1 MEVGIGVDPAKGSL
15 AVAAVD
21 PLGRVLDAREFSNDP
36 GGHRALLGWVR
47 ERDRDRVIGIECSLS
62 YGAALSRLLLHS
74 GEDVREVPTTLTFR
88 ERRRRHSQGK
98 SDLVDSVAIARIV
111 ASGEVL
117 PSAHR
122 VEVLTDLRALVDY
135 RDQLVRARTQVAN
148 RAHADLVNVRPG
160 YGREVPNLKAKV
172 HRAKARSLVKGDRS
186 VRAELVRRR
195 LGELSRLEGEIAA
208 MDRRIEAM
216 VRQTG
221 TSLIAIPGVGPFIAA
236 KILGE
241 VGDLSRVRSKAAFA
255 VLSGTAPLPA
265 SSGQTRRHRLNRGGN
280 RQLNWAL
287 HYMALVQS
295 RITPDAQAYMVRQRE
310 AGKSHKEAMRC
321 LKRHL
326 SNVVYRHL
334 VADARRAEQAA

>member
-1 MEVGIGVDPAKGSL
+1 VEVAIGIDPAKGSL

-21 PLGRVLDAREFSNDP
+21 ALGRVLGAREFSNDP
-36 GGHRALLGWVR
+36 REHRALLRWVR
-47 ERDRDRVIGIECSLS
+47 ERGPDRVIGIECSLS
-62 YGAALSRLLLHS
+62 YGASLSRFLLHA
-74 GEDVREVPTTLTFR
+74 GEDVREVPTRLTFQ
-88 ERRRRHSQGK
+88 ERRRRGSQGK

-122 VEVLTDLRALVDY
+122 IEVLTDLRALVDY
-135 RDQLVRARTQVAN
+135 RDQLVRAKTQVAN

-160 YGREVPNLKAKV
+160 YGGEVPNLRAKV
-172 HRAKARSLVKGDRS
+172 HQGKARSLLRGDRS
-186 VRAELVRRR
+186 VRAELLRSR
-195 LGELSRLEGEIAA
+195 LGELLRLEAEIAA
-208 MDRRIEAM
+208 MDRRIHAS
-216 VRQTG
+216 VRETG
-221 TSLIAIPGVGPFIAA
+221 TSLTAIPGVGPFIAA

-241 VGDLSRVRSKAAFA
+241 VGDPSRIRSKAAFA

-265 SSGQTRRHRLNRGGN
+265 SSGQTQRHRLNRGGN

-287 HYMALVQS
+287 HYIALVQC
-295 RITPDAQAYMVRQRE
+295 RLLPEAKTYMARQRE

-334 VADARRAEQAA
+334 VADAERAEPVA

>member
-1 MEVGIGVDPAKGSL
+1 MEVAIGVDPAKGSL

-36 GGHRALLGWVR
+36 TGHQGLLGWIR
-47 ERDRDRVIGIECSLS
+47 ERGPNRVIGIECALS
-62 YGAALSRLLLHS
+62 YGASLSRVLLGA
-74 GEDVREVPTTLTFR
+74 GEDVREVPTTLTAR
-88 ERRRRHSQGK
+88 ERRRRHARGK

-117 PSAHR
+117 SSAHR

-148 RAHADLVNVRPG
+148 RAHADLVNIRPG
-160 YGREVPNLKAKV
+160 YEREVPNL
-172 HRAKARSLVKGDRS
+172 RAKRHQARTRFLLRGDRS
-186 VRAELVRRR
+186 VRAELVRLR
-195 LGELSRLEGEIAA
+195 LGELSRLEAEVAA

-216 VRQTG
+216 VRDTG
-221 TSLIAIPGVGPFIAA
+221 TSLTEIPGVGAFIAA

-241 VGDLSRVRSKAAFA
+241 VGDPSRVRSKSAFA

-265 SSGQTRRHRLNRGGN
+265 SSGQTHRHRLNRGGN

-287 HYMALVQS
+287 HFIALVQC
-295 RITPDAQAYMVRQRE
+295 RIFPEAQAYMARHRE
-310 AGKSHKEAMRC
+310 TGKSHKEAMRC
-321 LKRHL
+321 LKRQL

-334 VADARRAEQAA
+334 LADARRVERAA

>member
-1 MEVGIGVDPAKGSL
+1 MEVAIGVDPSKSSL

-21 PLGRVLDAREFSNDP
+21 PLGRVVGTAEFPNDSRGHRTLLRWARERGP
-36 GGHRALLGWVR
+36 
-47 ERDRDRVIGIECSLS
+47 DRVIGIECSLS
-62 YGAALSRLLLHS
+62 FGATLSRLLLQS
-74 GEDVREVPTTLTFR
+74 GEDVREVPTTLTHQQ
-88 ERRRRHSQGK
+88 RRRRASQGK

-122 VEVLTDLRALVDY
+122 LEVLTDLRALVEY

-148 RAHADLVNVRPG
+148 RTHADLVNVLPG
-160 YGREVPNLKAKV
+160 YERQVPNL
-172 HRAKARSLVKGDRS
+172 RAKAHRTTARSLLRGDRS
-186 VRAELVRRR
+186 VRAELVRKR
-195 LGELSRLEGEIAA
+195 LGELSRLEREIAA
-208 MDRRIEAM
+208 MDRRIRAT
-216 VRQTG
+216 VQKTG
-221 TSLIAIPGVGPFIAA
+221 TSLTSIPGVGPFIAA

-241 VGDLSRVRSKAAFA
+241 VGDPSRIRSKPAFA
-255 VLSGTAPLPA
+255 VLSGTAPLSA
-265 SSGQTRRHRLNRGGN
+265 SSGQVQRHRLNRGGN

-287 HYMALVQS
+287 HYIALVQC
-295 RITPDAQAYMVRQRE
+295 RITPEAQAYMARQRE

-334 VADARRAEQAA
+334 VTDARRAEQAT